1 MATEGG
7 EGIPKAA
14 VESEDPRGALVSAPV
29 STDGHPRVPL
39 KISFSTSS
47 NIGSSSTLQ
56 SGDQDGDA
64 IKCSISSDVLSG
76 DCADDF
82 GQRGGETEEQQLEE
96 GGSAQRLDSFGS
108 GVESSG
114 RSFGKR
120 ISTMGMNI
128 SKRVSDGLSH
138 DADLQCLGFKSEIT
152 DTAMFARGVVQIIRA
167 LYCFPCRRAQVEVSR
182 LVSK

>member
-1 MATEGG
+1 MIATEGG

-14 VESEDPRGALVSAPV
+14 VESEDSRGALVSAPV
-29 STDGHPRVPL
+29 STDGHPL
-39 KISFSTSS
+39 KISFSPSTNLGSTS
-47 NIGSSSTLQ
+47 TQQ

-64 IKCSISSDVLSG
+64 IKGSISSDVLSG
-76 DCADDF
+76 DCADDDDDI
-82 GQRGGETEEQQLEE
+82 GQRGGEVEEQH
-96 GGSAQRLDSFGS
+96 QRPDSF

-138 DADLQCLGFKSEIT
+138 DTDLQCLGFKSEIR

-167 LYCFPCRRAQVEVSR
+167 LHCYPCRRAQVEVSR
-182 LVSK
+182 LVTEGGQVV